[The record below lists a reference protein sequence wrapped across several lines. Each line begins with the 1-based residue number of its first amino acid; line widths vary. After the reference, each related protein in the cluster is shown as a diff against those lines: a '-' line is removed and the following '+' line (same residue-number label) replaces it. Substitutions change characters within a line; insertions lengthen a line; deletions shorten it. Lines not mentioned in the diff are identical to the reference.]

1 MNEEEVKWEIMEMED
16 VNQEQTNNVL
26 ATFDD
31 KKLAKNQKFIK
42 DVLAELTF
50 EDDEWNVQKVTPE
63 LLIKQV
69 YEESNKAMLMNN
81 KWDLYPDH
89 KSRFNMKMKLLE
101 SVWVVKKDV
110 PDIKINFLSLLF
122 NK

>member
-50 EDDEWNVQKVTPE
+50 EDDEWNMQKVTPE

-69 YEESNKAMLMNN
+69 YEESNKIITQNN
-81 KWDLYPDH
+81 KGDIIPDY
-89 KSRFNMKMKLLE
+89 KSRSQMKIKLLE
-101 SVWVVKKDV
+101 SMWVIQPKQPEVR
-110 PDIKINFLSLLF
+110 INFLSLLF